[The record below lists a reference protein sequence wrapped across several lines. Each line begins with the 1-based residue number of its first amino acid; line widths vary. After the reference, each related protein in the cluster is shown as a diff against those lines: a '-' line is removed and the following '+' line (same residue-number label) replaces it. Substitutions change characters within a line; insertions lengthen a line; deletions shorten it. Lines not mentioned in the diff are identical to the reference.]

1 MKLFKLHLAGIS
13 IGVEVARKLSA
24 LQAQRGREEYART
37 HITWEGDFSSW
48 GEALNHASGYASPV
62 ILERAIAASR
72 ALENG
77 EAACERDTVLFD
89 KPQITFPFLAG
100 LLYASSQNGQRLAVM
115 DVGGALG
122 TSYRQ
127 NKRFLTH
134 IDQIRWGVVEQEN
147 FVKAGQAE
155 FQTDELRFFASVEA
169 CVEDL
174 QPNFLLLSGV
184 LQCLDKP
191 YDILSDLLSL
201 DIPFICVD
209 RTMAHRF
216 ACDRLVIQ
224 SVPPTIYAASYPVW
238 LLDADRLE
246 SVFSSKGYEV
256 LYDFDPHPGSTFG
269 PPDCNAP
276 YAGWLLRKKPQV
288 SL

>member
-1 MKLFKLHLAGIS
+1 
-13 IGVEVARKLSA
+13 
-24 LQAQRGREEYART
+24 
-37 HITWEGDFSSW
+37 
-48 GEALNHASGYASPV
+48 
-62 ILERAIAASR
+62 
-72 ALENG
+72 
-77 EAACERDTVLFD
+77 
-89 KPQITFPFLAG
+89 
-100 LLYASSQNGQRLAVM
+100 M

-127 NKRFLTH
+127 NKWFLTH
-134 IDQIRWGVVEQEN
+134 IDKIRWGVVEQEN

-184 LQCLDKP
+184 LQYLDKP

-201 DIPFICVD
+201 DIPFVCVD
-209 RTMAHRF
+209 RTMARRF
-216 ACDRLVIQ
+216 ACDRLVVQ

-256 LYDFDPHPGSTFG
+256 LYDFDPHPGSTSG

-276 YAGWLLRKKPQV
+276 YAGWLLRKNPQV